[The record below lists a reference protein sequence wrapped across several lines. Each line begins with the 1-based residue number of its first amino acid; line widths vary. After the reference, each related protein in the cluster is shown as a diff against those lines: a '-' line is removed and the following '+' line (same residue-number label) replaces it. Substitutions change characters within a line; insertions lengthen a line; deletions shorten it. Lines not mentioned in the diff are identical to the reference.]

1 MLKDKK
7 KSMLY
12 RKVSERD
19 NKRFIVQT
27 KELTRF
33 APLDTII
40 NYLKTKPLQSDYLT
54 GFGLSSG
61 EIFF

>member
-1 MLKDKK
+1 
-7 KSMLY
+7 MLY

-19 NKRFIVQT
+19 NKRFIVKI
-27 KELTRF
+27 KELTGF

-61 EIFF
+61 EIFS